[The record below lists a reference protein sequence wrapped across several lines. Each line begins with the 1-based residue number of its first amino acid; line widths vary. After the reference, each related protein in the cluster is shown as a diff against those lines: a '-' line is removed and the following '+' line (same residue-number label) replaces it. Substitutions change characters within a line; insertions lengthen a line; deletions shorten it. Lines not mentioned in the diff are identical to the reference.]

1 MIYRFYLSGPMTG
14 MPDANRAAFTEAA
27 ASLRRRGASVINPA
41 ENGLPEDAGWAEHLR
56 TDIRDMMDCNAIH
69 MLPGWSSSKG
79 ARLEHHIAQQLGF
92 AITGAQA

>member
-14 MPDANRAAFTEAA
+14 MPDLNRAAFTEAA
-27 ASLRRRGASVINPA
+27 AMLRKRGVQVTNPA
-41 ENGLPEDAGWAEHLR
+41 ENGLPDDATWAQHLC

-69 MLPGWSSSKG
+69 MLPGWSASKG

-92 AITGAQA
+92 AITGATK